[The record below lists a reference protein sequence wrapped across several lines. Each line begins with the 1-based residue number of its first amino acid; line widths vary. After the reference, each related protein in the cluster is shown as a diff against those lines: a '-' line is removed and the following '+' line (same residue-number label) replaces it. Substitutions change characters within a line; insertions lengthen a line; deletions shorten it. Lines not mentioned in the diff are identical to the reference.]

1 MIARIAAA
9 TFLLVGGGIHL
20 DLWQGGYRG
29 IEYIGPMFL
38 ANVVLSGLL
47 VVAVLFRPGPQ
58 VALAGIVFSVGSLVA
73 LVLSRTTGLLGFTE
87 RIWTDMA
94 VQTLTAELGAV
105 VALALITVAD
115 RHAVPQLAT
124 VRTDR

>member
-1 MIARIAAA
+1 VIARIAAA
-9 TFLLVGGGIHL
+9 TFLLVGAGIHL

-29 IEYIGPMFL
+29 VEYIGPMFL

-47 VVAVLFRPGPQ
+47 VLAVLFRPGTR

-73 LVLSRTTGLLGFTE
+73 LVMSRTTGLLGFTE

-94 VQTLTAELGAV
+94 VQTITAELGAV
-105 VALALITVAD
+105 VALTFVAVA
-115 RHAVPQLAT
+115 RRQAMPQPAT
-124 VRTDR
+124 VRTGR